1 MEFLME
7 PSTWIGLATLVVL
20 EIVLGIDNL
29 VFIAILADKLPP
41 NERDA
46 ARKIGLS
53 LALLMRLGLL
63 TAMSWLVGLTKPL
76 FTVANM
82 NFSGR
87 DMVLLGGGL
96 FLTFKATM
104 ELHERMEG
112 KLDAKD
118 RKRVYAGFW
127 LVVTQIIVLD
137 AVFSLDAVIT
147 AVGMVNH
154 LGIMMA
160 AVVIAMAVMVV
171 ASGPLTRFV
180 NAHPTV
186 VVLCLSFLLMIGFS
200 LVADGFGFH
209 IPKGYLYAAISFS
222 ILIETFNQVSRRN
235 LARSEA
241 RLPLRERTADA
252 ILRLMG
258 GRTVDEAEEA
268 PADPGQVESIKTF
281 GHEERFMISGVLTL
295 AERSIRTIMTP
306 RGEISWVDLDSD
318 PETRKEAL
326 ATPHSLFPVCR
337 GSLDNV
343 LGVVRAKELVTAL
356 DTEEDLEKWAKQY
369 PPVFVP
375 DRMDVIKLLGV
386 LRQAKGNFVLVIDE
400 YGAVQGLVTPLD
412 VLEAIA
418 GEFPDED
425 ETPDI
430 VMQENGWLAKGTA
443 DLHQLEQ
450 SLGGVALV
458 SADDEYATLA
468 GLLLAWHERMPT
480 VGESIRIGGFEFT
493 ILEISERRIEL
504 VRITPTPTP
513 EEAVK
518 APQLES
524 D

>member
-20 EIVLGIDNL
+20 EIVLGVDNL

-41 NERDA
+41 KERDA

-63 TAMSWLVGLTKPL
+63 TAMTWLVGMTKPL
-76 FTVANM
+76 FSISHM
-82 NFSGR
+82 SFSGR
-87 DMVLLGGGL
+87 DLVLLGGGL

-104 ELHERMEG
+104 ELHERLEG

-147 AVGMVNH
+147 AVGMVNQ

-180 NAHPTV
+180 NAHPTI

-200 LVADGFGFH
+200 LVADGFGYH

-235 LARSEA
+235 LARSQS

-258 GRTVDEAEEA
+258 GRTVDEEEEA
-268 PADPGQVESIKTF
+268 PADPAQVESIKTF

-318 PETRKEAL
+318 PAETRKQVL
-326 ATPHSLFPVCR
+326 VTPHSLFPVCR

-343 LGVVRAKELVTAL
+343 IGVVRAKELVTAL
-356 DTEEDLEKWAKQY
+356 DTEKDLEQWAKQY
-369 PPVFVP
+369 PPIFVP

-430 VMQENGWLAKGTA
+430 VMQEDGWLAKGTA

-450 SLGGVALV
+450 SLGGITLI
-458 SADDEYATLA
+458 STDDEYATLA

-480 VGESIRIGGFEFT
+480 LGESIRIDGFEFT

-504 VRITPTPTP
+504 VRITRTP
-513 EEAVK
+513 EVAVK
-518 APQLES
+518 ELQLES

>member
-1 MEFLME
+1 MWM
-7 PSTWIGLATLVVL
+7 GLATLVVL
-20 EIVLGIDNL
+20 EIVLGVDNL

-41 NERDA
+41 NQRDA

-76 FTVANM
+76 FAISQWT
-82 NFSGR
+82 FSGR
-87 DMVLLGGGL
+87 DLVLLGGGL

-104 ELHERMEG
+104 ELHERLEG
-112 KLDAKD
+112 KQEEKGG
-118 RKRVYAGFW
+118 KRVYAGFW

-147 AVGMVNH
+147 AVGMVDH

-160 AVVIAMAVMVV
+160 AVTIAMAVMVI

-180 NAHPTV
+180 NAHPTI

-200 LVADGFGFH
+200 LLAEGLGFH
-209 IPKGYLYAAISFS
+209 IPKGYLYAAICFS

-235 LARSEA
+235 LVRNESRS
-241 RLPLRERTADA
+241 PLRVRTADA

-258 GRTVDEAEEA
+258 GRTVYEEEEA
-268 PADPGQVESIKTF
+268 PADPAQVETTKTF

-295 AERSIRTIMTP
+295 AERSIRSIMTP
-306 RGEISWVDLDSD
+306 RGDISWVDLNCA
-318 PETRKEAL
+318 PEETRKQVL
-326 ATPHSLFPVCR
+326 VTPHSLFPVCR

-343 LGVVRAKELVTAL
+343 LGVVRAKDLVTAL
-356 DTEEDLEKWAKQY
+356 DTEKDLKELAKQS
-369 PPVFVP
+369 PPTFVP
-375 DRMDVIKLLGV
+375 DQIDVIMLLGA
-386 LRQAKGNFVLVIDE
+386 LRQAKGNFVLVVDE

-430 VMQENGWLAKGTA
+430 VQQPDGEGWLAKGTA
-443 DLHQLEQ
+443 DLRQLEQ
-450 SLGGVALV
+450 SLGNVTLTSV
-458 SADDEYATLA
+458 DDDFATLA
-468 GLLLAWHERMPT
+468 GLLLARHERMPT
-480 VGESIRIGGFEFT
+480 VGESIRIGDFEFT
-493 ILEISERRIEL
+493 GLEISERRIEL
-504 VRITPTPTP
+504 VRITRIVDEDIKP
-513 EEAVK
+513 
-518 APQLES
+518 PQLES